1 MPFLWW
7 MLFQSIDF
15 IDGDCDVPLEFFA
28 HPKFSKKP
36 FGSHFGSHN
45 FVKKHPPFFAPGSKD
60 QPNSLQLQKQSIVKP
75 PLASSPLPPPPPPPK
90 KGGSTSPQSSKTK
103 NSADVFHVPYKAKPE
118 NIKGGR
124 GSDQGMVQV
133 WSLMQFL
140 FFSIWIFVKKD
151 NNCNHASGKKT
162 HWYLPCILVIP
173 GLVKC

>member
-1 MPFLWW
+1 

-45 FVKKHPPFFAPGSKD
+45 FVKKHPHFFAPGSKD

-75 PLASSPLPPPPPPPK
+75 PIASSPLPPPPPPPK

-103 NSADVFHVPYKAKPE
+103 NSADVFLVPYKAKPE

-140 FFSIWIFVKKD
+140 FFSIWIFVKKTQRI
-151 NNCNHASGKKT
+151 ATVLLGKRDID
-162 HWYLPCILVIP
+162 LFCSF
-173 GLVKC
+173 